1 MRTVAATI
9 VLALASPA
17 IGIVPEH
24 HRPPK
29 AKVPSARQASPW
41 VAANAVNVQ
50 LQSIGSTC
58 WVTVTR
64 LQPEVTDDELRQ
76 IARRRISDWLRQRH
90 VSLRECSVNIET
102 RCDESVL
109 LTVYY

>member
-1 MRTVAATI
+1 MKTVSALLLVATAT
-9 VLALASPA
+9 LTAH
-17 IGIVPEH
+17 VPEH
-24 HRPPK
+24 RQPPKVSLPTARPP
-29 AKVPSARQASPW
+29 SLW
-41 VAANAVNVQ
+41 VGSHAVDVHVS
-50 LQSIGSTC
+50 SIGSTC

-64 LQPEVTDDELRQ
+64 LQPEITDDELRQ
-76 IARRRISDWLRQRH
+76 IARRRVSDWLRQRH